1 MDWLQHRFEL
11 SRGSA
16 AHNVRPM
23 EGLRGFAVFLVFL
36 VHFASLASPWLSP
49 GSSLEAVFEA
59 MQAVGNAG
67 VDLFFVLSGY
77 LIYGSLM
84 SRHQRFAGFMARR
97 IERIYPT
104 FTVVLAIYLAL
115 SFAFPAESKMPGS
128 FWGGLVYLVQNF
140 LLLPGIFNINPMIM
154 VAWSLSYE
162 MFYYLIVPA
171 AIAWLG
177 LRERTSRWRVAFF
190 LIVAMATALYCALHG
205 GHVRLIMFLSGM
217 LLHEAMAG
225 DVAMAPGSGLGVA
238 GLAGGLLANLL
249 PVAGDLGLALKTTVL
264 FVSFLALC
272 LACFRD
278 PHVGLSRAF
287 SWTPLRWLGNM
298 SYSYYLLHGLV
309 LKACFHALA
318 VVAPP
323 GSGGLPAWVLW
334 ALLPT
339 LFAITLLP
347 SAALF
352 LAVERPFSLAPRP
365 RRVPGLRVM
374 G

>member
-1 MDWLQHRFEL
+1 
-11 SRGSA
+11 
-16 AHNVRPM
+16 
-23 EGLRGFAVFLVFL
+23 
-36 VHFASLASPWLSP
+36 
-49 GSSLEAVFEA
+49 
-59 MQAVGNAG
+59 
-67 VDLFFVLSGY
+67 
-77 LIYGSLM
+77 
-84 SRHQRFAGFMARR
+84 
-97 IERIYPT
+97 
-104 FTVVLAIYLAL
+104 
-115 SFAFPAESKMPGS
+115 
-128 FWGGLVYLVQNF
+128 
-140 LLLPGIFNINPMIM
+140 
-154 VAWSLSYE
+154 
-162 MFYYLIVPA
+162 
-171 AIAWLG
+171 
-177 LRERTSRWRVAFF
+177 
-190 LIVAMATALYCALHG
+190 
-205 GHVRLIMFLSGM
+205 VRLIMFLSGM
-217 LLHEAMAG
+217 LLYEAMAG

-249 PVAGDLGLALKTTVL
+249 TVAGDLGLALKTTVL

-278 PHVGLSRAF
+278 PYAGLARAF

-339 LFAITLLP
+339 LFVITLLS

-365 RRVPGLRVM
+365 RQVPRLRVT